1 MDIKMLNST
10 FGNAD
15 LILIDQILKNRFQR
29 QTRIL
34 DAGCGEGR
42 NMTFFIN
49 NGFNIYG
56 IDTNPDAIKIARI
69 YCKSLNK
76 SYEAEQIQKFPIENN
91 PFPDNFFDAIICINV
106 LHSAKNRNDFF
117 LWFGELFRMLKYGGF
132 LILGMQSNIGLSRYH
147 KPGNQKDIG
156 ESGQEDLY
164 LLTGDV
170 LDEILRI
177 DYLKTVENTKT
188 LMIDEKIS
196 NTYLFLEKS
205 V

>member
-1 MDIKMLNST
+1 MLNST

-29 QTRIL
+29 QTKIL

-76 SYEAEQIQKFPIENN
+76 RYEAEQIQQFSIENN

-117 LWFGELFRMLKYGGF
+117 LWFGELFRMLSYGGF
-132 LILGMQSNIGLSRYH
+132 LLLGMQSNIGLSRYH
-147 KPGNQKDIG
+147 KAGDQKNIG

-170 LDEILRI
+170 LDEILRL
-177 DYLKTVENTKT
+177 DYLKAVENTKT

>member
-1 MDIKMLNST
+1 MDIKMLNSS

-29 QTRIL
+29 HTRIL

-42 NMTFFIN
+42 NMTFFVN
-49 NGFNIYG
+49 NGFDIYG
-56 IDTNPDAIKIARI
+56 IDTNPDAVKMARI

-76 SYEAEQIQKFPIENN
+76 DYEAEQIQKFPIENN

-106 LHSAKNRNDFF
+106 LHSTKNRNDFF
-117 LWFGELFRMLKYGGF
+117 LWFGQLFRILNYGGF
-132 LILGMQSNIGLSRYH
+132 LLLGMKSEIGLSRYH
-147 KPGNQKDIG
+147 KPGDQKDID
-156 ESGQEDLY
+156 EPGQEDLY

-170 LDEILRI
+170 LEEIQRL
-177 DYLKTVENTKT
+177 DYLRTVENTKT
-188 LMIDEKIS
+188 LLTDDEMS

>member
-1 MDIKMLNST
+1 MLNST

-15 LILIDQILKNRFQR
+15 LILIDQILKNRFQGQSR
-29 QTRIL
+29 ML

-42 NMTFFIN
+42 NMTYFIN

-56 IDTNPDAIKIARI
+56 IDTNPEAVKMARI

-76 SYEAEQIQKFPIENN
+76 SFEAEQIQKFPIENN

-106 LHSAKNRNDFF
+106 LHSAKNHNDFF
-117 LWFGELFRMLKYGGF
+117 LWFGQLFRILNYGGF
-132 LILGMQSNIGLSRYH
+132 LLLGMQSKIGLSTYH
-147 KPGNQKDIG
+147 KPGDQKDID
-156 ESGQEDLY
+156 EPGQEDLY
-164 LLTGDV
+164 FLTGDV
-170 LDEILRI
+170 LDEILRL

-188 LMIDEKIS
+188 LLIDEKIS
-196 NTYLFLEKS
+196 NTYLFLKKS

>member
-29 QTRIL
+29 QTKIL

-76 SYEAEQIQKFPIENN
+76 RYEAEQIQQFSIENN

-117 LWFGELFRMLKYGGF
+117 LWFGELFRMLSYGGF
-132 LILGMQSNIGLSRYH
+132 LLLGMQSNIGLSRYH
-147 KPGNQKDIG
+147 KAGDQKNIG

-170 LDEILRI
+170 LDEILRL
-177 DYLKTVENTKT
+177 DYLKAVENTKT

>member
-76 SYEAEQIQKFPIENN
+76 RYEAEQIQKFPIENN

-147 KPGNQKDIG
+147 KAGDQKNIS

-170 LDEILRI
+170 LDEILRL
-177 DYLKTVENTKT
+177 DYLKAVENTKT

>member
-29 QTRIL
+29 HTRIL

-56 IDTNPDAIKIARI
+56 IDTNPDAVKMARI
-69 YCKSLNK
+69 YCKSLNR
-76 SYEAEQIQKFPIENN
+76 SYEVEQIQKFPLENN
-91 PFPDNFFDAIICINV
+91 PFPDHFFDAIICINV
-106 LHSAKNRNDFF
+106 LHSAKNRKEFI
-117 LWFGELFRMLKYGGF
+117 LWFDQLFRILNIGGF
-132 LILGMQSNIGLSRYH
+132 LLLGMQSKIGLGRSYKTSDR
-147 KPGNQKDIG
+147 KDIDDP
-156 ESGQEDLY
+156 GQEDLY
-164 LLTGDV
+164 LLSKDV
-170 LDEILRI
+170 LDEILRL

-205 V
+205 I

>member
-1 MDIKMLNST
+1 MDIKMLNRT

-42 NMTFFIN
+42 NMTYFIN
-49 NGFNIYG
+49 NGFNLYG
-56 IDTNPDAIKIARI
+56 IDINSDAVKMARM

-76 SYEAEQIQKFPIENN
+76 NYEAEQIQKFSIENN
-91 PFPDNFFDAIICINV
+91 PFPDNFFDSIICINV
-106 LHSAKNRNDFF
+106 LHSANNRNEFF
-117 LWFGELFRMLKYGGF
+117 LWLKQLSRMMNFGGF
-132 LILGMQSNIGLSRYH
+132 LLLGTQSNIGIKSYPI
-147 KPGNQKDIG
+147 KSDQKEIV
-156 ESGQEDLY
+156 EPEQEDLF

-170 LDEILRI
+170 LNEILRL
-177 DYLKTVENTKT
+177 DYLKNVENTKT
-188 LMIDEKIS
+188 LLIDEKIS
-196 NTYLFLEKS
+196 TTYLFLEKF